1 MYNWFLGPR
10 KAVIFLW
17 DFLCQEKGKRNGN
30 ERGEKN
36 GDPSIIKKEVALYSC
51 KRCIFMNTSYGL
63 ETAPNEIKTFL
74 QRLHNYAVVATHLV
88 SYIGWRRRI
97 KKKISREKKMAD
109 SIEWRRYRLQR
120 SAKMIIRSFRAPSL
134 IQITDEHCWIRF
146 FYRLRFL
153 NNVIC
158 RLNAPKER
166 VW

>member
-1 MYNWFLGPR
+1 M
-10 KAVIFLW
+10 
-17 DFLCQEKGKRNGN
+17 
-30 ERGEKN
+30 
-36 GDPSIIKKEVALYSC
+36 ALYSC

-88 SYIGWRRRI
+88 SYIGRRRRI
-97 KKKISREKKMAD
+97 KKKNPREKKMAD

-153 NNVIC
+153 TTLSAALM
-158 RLNAPKER
+158 RLRNESGSWNTALSYSLCSQPY
-166 VW
+166 

>member
-1 MYNWFLGPR
+1 MWHSPENICILVSLKTAAFKKLLRQCHVLLKLQISITKNLQKDKSKWWKKWKKRKDSRMYNWFLGPR

-17 DFLCQEKGKRNGN
+17 DFLCQEEGKRNEN

-97 KKKISREKKMAD
+97 KKKFLEKKK
-109 SIEWRRYRLQR
+109 WR
-120 SAKMIIRSFRAPSL
+120 IR
-134 IQITDEHCWIRF
+134 
-146 FYRLRFL
+146 
-153 NNVIC
+153 
-158 RLNAPKER
+158 
-166 VW
+166 